1 MKVLRCRKCGTVI
14 TTENNYVEMMT
25 AEINRLNSLAAKGG
39 KNRNIYQQQS
49 AQLFK
54 LMKQI
59 IYTTS
64 EIGNNEGKLSIEK
77 YLLVDYLISNG
88 LITKEKLHEI
98 ETEAGKRMKIQDER
112 NSKELE
118 RLYGE
123 AQSICREKGIR
134 NFTENKALR
143 NVR

>member
-59 IYTTS
+59 VHIS
-64 EIGNNEGKLSIEK
+64 SQIDSNIRVLNNEKGV
-77 YLLVDYLISNG
+77 LVDFLISNG
-88 LITKEKLHEI
+88 IITYDELHEL
-98 ETEAGKRMKIQDER
+98 ETKARERAKAQDEKD
-112 NSKELE
+112 SKELE

-134 NFTENKALR
+134 NSTENKALR

>member
-59 IYTTS
+59 VHIS
-64 EIGNNEGKLSIEK
+64 SQIDSNIRVLNNEKCV
-77 YLLVDYLISNG
+77 LVDFLISNG
-88 LITKEKLHEI
+88 IITYDESHEL
-98 ETEAGKRMKIQDER
+98 ETKARERAKAQDEKD
-112 NSKELE
+112 SKELE

-134 NFTENKALR
+134 NSTENKALR
-143 NVR
+143 KVR

>member
-1 MKVLRCRKCGTVI
+1 
-14 TTENNYVEMMT
+14 MT

-59 IYTTS
+59 VHIS
-64 EIGNNEGKLSIEK
+64 SQIDSNIRVLNNEKGV
-77 YLLVDYLISNG
+77 LVDFLISNG
-88 LITKEKLHEI
+88 IITYDELREL
-98 ETEAGKRMKIQDER
+98 ETKARERAKAQDEKD
-112 NSKELE
+112 SKELE

-123 AQSICREKGIR
+123 AQSICHEKGIR
-134 NFTENKALR
+134 NSTENKALR

>member
-39 KNRNIYQQQS
+39 KNRTVYQQQS

-59 IYTTS
+59 IHISSQMDS
-64 EIGNNEGKLSIEK
+64 EVRVLNNQKGVLVEFLIGNGI
-77 YLLVDYLISNG
+77 
-88 LITKEKLHEI
+88 ITYDELHEL
-98 ETEAGKRMKIQDER
+98 EAKGRKRAKAQDEKDA
-112 NSKELE
+112 KELE

-134 NFTENKALR
+134 NSTENKALR